1 MERSMNST
9 MTTLTKALLRAISS
23 NSTGNVVLKE
33 VITICAAG
41 LFVSIVLLTYGLD
54 LSPGFF

>member
-1 MERSMNST
+1 MKTAIATVS
-9 MTTLTKALLRAISS
+9 KALSRAISS
-23 NSTGNVVLKE
+23 NSIGSHVLKE

-41 LFVSIVLLTYGLD
+41 LFVSIVLLTHGLD